1 MFGLKNDDLHFNL
14 NCIMIITRKIFF
26 FYILTFCLVIAF
38 LELFLAVASVVSPRV
53 NELLSPKAVSHTVK
67 VVSHSVPDER
77 LGHRPNPEFHGHDSK
92 GFRNLSVPSEAK
104 IVALGDSQ
112 TYGVGVDSQDAWP
125 KKLEQLSGDTVYSMA
140 YGGYGPVH
148 SLILW
153 EEASLL
159 NPEIYIEAF
168 YSGNDLFDSF
178 NLVYNR
184 AQLPNLKTSNKDTEF
199 NIRKKEK
206 VEPIA
211 QHVSTMFRMKKN
223 KTEISREIVSSIKEF
238 LSSHSKLYG
247 LGRQAKRELFQ
258 RIRAEKTDCDW
269 DLAKKF
275 AEINSDYCQVFE
287 NEQFRTIFTSE
298 YRLAALDLE
307 DSRITEGYRISLESI
322 KRMNNLAVKQKKQ
335 FVVVLIPTKEL
346 VFKELV
352 QNPTQNYRVLIR
364 NEELLWKTTKEFL
377 IMHDI
382 DFVDALPTLQD
393 QLNRGI
399 QPYQV
404 SHDGHPN
411 EYGHQAIARLLYTEI
426 LKIKE

>member
-1 MFGLKNDDLHFNL
+1 MKT
-14 NCIMIITRKIFF
+14 IRKVILFRIF
-26 FYILTFCLVIAF
+26 TFCLVITF
-38 LELFLAVASVVSPRV
+38 LELFLAAASVVSPRV
-53 NELLSPKAVSHTVK
+53 NKLLLPKDVSNI
-67 VVSHSVPDER
+67 VPDER
-77 LGHRPNPEFHGHDSK
+77 LGYRPNPELPDHDSK
-92 GFRNLSVPSEAK
+92 GFRNLLVPGEAK

-112 TYGVGVDSQDAWP
+112 TYGVGVHSQDAWP
-125 KKLEQLSGDTVYSMA
+125 RKLEQLCEETVYSMA

-178 NLVYNR
+178 HLVYNR
-184 AQLPNLKTSNKDTEF
+184 AQLPELKTTNKNTEL

-206 VEPIA
+206 VDPIK
-211 QHVSTMFRMKKN
+211 QHVSRMFRMVRY
-223 KTEISREIVSSIKEF
+223 KTGNLRQIVSVIKEF
-238 LSSHSKLYG
+238 LSFHSKLYV
-247 LGRQAKRELFQ
+247 LVRQAKRELFQ
-258 RIRAEKTDCDW
+258 RIHAEKTKQAKRGLFQRNRVEKTELDW
-269 DLAKKF
+269 EQAKKF
-275 AEINSDYCQVFE
+275 AEINSDYCQIFK

-298 YRLAALDLE
+298 YRLSALDLE
-307 DSRITEGYRISLESI
+307 DSRIAEGYRISLESI
-322 KRMNNLAVKQKKQ
+322 KRMSRLAVKQKKQ

-352 QNPTQNYRVLIR
+352 QSPSQNYSALIG
-364 NEELLWKTTKEFL
+364 NEEQLWKTTKEFL

-382 DFVDALPTLQD
+382 DFVDALPTLQEM
-393 QLNRGI
+393 LNRGI

-404 SHDGHPN
+404 SQDGHPN

-426 LKIKE
+426 LKNKEQCK